1 MLNTSFASD
10 LNATIDKFFSD
21 SVTHRFE
28 AQRDFYNDFR
38 ADQAA
43 LEALVD
49 EALAHIHSV
58 PGIYDV
64 LSILNRIPP
73 GEITDQQLREKIVRL
88 TENAA
93 TNSLDTERLAM
104 KVRTD
109 LNAQAAIVKAVV
121 VKFSAADHHV
131 TCCLLEQANQK
142 QVFSG

>member
-73 GEITDQQLREKIVRL
+73 
-88 TENAA
+88 
-93 TNSLDTERLAM
+93 
-104 KVRTD
+104 
-109 LNAQAAIVKAVV
+109 VK
-121 VKFSAADHHV
+121 
-131 TCCLLEQANQK
+131 LLISNCARK
-142 QVFSG
+142 LFD